1 MTIALAMGVIRESV
15 MIILL
20 ISGILIVPSFIIGLL
35 ISIFQATTQIQEQTM
50 TFIPKLMVTLLMIVF
65 CGPFIINKVSEHFLN
80 ILTLIV
86 GNI

>member
-50 TFIPKLMVTLLMIVF
+50 TFIPKLMVTF